1 MAREIINTGSEANSG
16 DGEPLRSCFTKI
28 NNMTLELYND
38 DAGDVGSFTNANG
51 TYVSAATVNTAATG
65 AVTTGAIDL
74 SAVDGTDTSGK
85 FLSKDNKWAVVDV
98 GVESITATSPLAVD
112 ASTGDVTLTIADGL
126 ITALQLAVT
135 GNGAS
140 GQSLV
145 SDGDGTFSWQY
156 FGGGTVDEIIAGNGL
171 TGGGVGV
178 SQVTLTVNPD
188 NETIE
193 IDNDQVKVKPYQV
206 VNLTVATNQ
215 NGLKNHLYIFS
226 ATSGTVSTLTLPA
239 SPIAG
244 DSIKI
249 SNIGLLANIIN
260 PNGNK
265 IMATAGNM
273 TIDTPNS
280 AFELIYSGVTATGWI
295 ILSNV

>member
-1 MAREIINTGSEANSG
+1 MAKQVINIGTTANDGTG
-16 DGEPLRSCFTKI
+16 DPLRSAFDKVNDNFT
-28 NNMTLELYND
+28 ELYDD

-51 TYVSAATVNTAATG
+51 TYVSAAVVNTAATG

-112 ASTGDVTLTIADGL
+112 ASTGDVTLTIEDGL
-126 ITALQLAVT
+126 ITALQLAVAT
-135 GNGAS
+135 NGSS
-140 GQSLV
+140 GQSLT
-145 SDGDGTFSWQY
+145 SNGDGTFSWQY
-156 FGGGTVDEIIAGNGL
+156 FGGGTVDEVIAGDGL

-178 SQVTLTVNPD
+178 AQVTLTVNPD

-193 IDNDQVKVKPYQV
+193 IDNDQVKVKPYQI
-206 VNLTVATNQ
+206 VNLTVSTNQ
-215 NGLKNHLYIFS
+215 NALKNHLYIFS

-249 SNIGLLANIIN
+249 SNIGLLANVIN
-260 PNGNK
+260 PNGEK
-265 IMATAGNM
+265 IMATDGSM

-280 AFELIYSGVTATGWI
+280 AFELIYSGVAATGWI

>member
-1 MAREIINTGSEANSG
+1 MAKQVINTGTTANDGTG
-16 DGEPLRSCFTKI
+16 DPLRSAFDKVNDNFT
-28 NNMTLELYND
+28 ELYDD

-51 TYVSAATVNTAATG
+51 TYVSAAVENTAATG

-112 ASTGDVTLTIADGL
+112 ASTGDVTLTIEDGL
-126 ITALQLAVT
+126 ITALQLAVST
-135 GNGAS
+135 NGSS
-140 GQSLV
+140 GQSLI
-145 SDGDGTFSWQY
+145 SNGDGTFSWQY
-156 FGGGTVDEIIAGNGL
+156 FGGGTVYEINADAGL
-171 TGGGVGV
+171 TGGGSGLSTVN
-178 SQVTLTVNPD
+178 LAVNPD

-193 IDNDQVKVKPYQV
+193 IVSDQVKVKPYQI
-206 VNLTVATNQ
+206 VNLTVPTNQ

-226 ATSGTVSTLTLPA
+226 STSATISTLTLPA
-239 SPIAG
+239 SPAAG

-249 SNIGLLANIIN
+249 SNIGLQANVIN
-260 PNGNK
+260 PNGEK
-265 IMATAGNM
+265 IMATAGSM

-280 AFELIYSGVTATGWI
+280 AFELIYSGVALTGWI